1 MAARNIWY
9 DMIIGL
15 AFAYE
20 KGINRPSWDEVQFR
34 LFFNARPGISAEAM
48 ADLLKDNEKFT
59 EICSYYKPSNHE
71 NPRFR
76 LLRMNLQHDDGS
88 NLYCLGEHSV

>member
-15 AFAYE
+15 AFTYE
-20 KGINRPSWDEVQFR
+20 KGVNRPSCDEVQFR
-34 LFFNARPGISAEAM
+34 LFLNARPGISAEAM
-48 ADLLKDNEKFT
+48 ADLLHDNEKFA
-59 EICSYYKPSNHE
+59 EIYSYYKPSNHE

-76 LLRMNLQHDDGS
+76 FVRVTEMHEDGS